1 MRLIPFNNY
10 PMHALTRQ
18 YARTLAT
25 ILERLLID
33 TANGR
38 VQCSRFRS
46 DVAAFL
52 VRNKQA
58 SGDLFDIVAA
68 AMERDLQERRMNP
81 HERAIVDMCND
92 YLDRYIGYMY
102 ERRIYNGP
110 VPTDRIEDLIMV
122 GRDLDAEL
130 VDTYRFIQDGWARME
145 QDRGYG
151 RGYNDRYGNNRYGDR
166 YGDPYGRG
174 QVQGSYGYRN
184 GYRGDEVGATEPVG
198 GSMFSSRP
206 QPELQRRYRDADHR
220 SREYQDQN
228 SQYNDSRNNQNSKR
242 GGYLTDNYYE
252 SEGLELADE
261 IQKVLASANEGQEE
275 KHEVREEVREP
286 IQPRYSKPVEVRKPE
301 PVNTDY
307 LFESDFDDDEVSE
320 AYDITQPERVEE
332 KDDLLEKVFTDRP
345 RDRARC
351 EGIAVQRRS
360 RKCVIVDVD
369 DASSREKH
377 DYAQAVLDSKRQRAN
392 MLRREEANLFSGDK
406 EEVPAFNVN
415 WTQPVD
421 DDEFAIAHQGATHPL
436 RDPEHFKEQRLATL
450 PHGVYPIDML
460 DITWDK
466 ETKTGMVKFKFEGK
480 DEDDYFVIAQ
490 NVFKGRPY
498 VYSSK
503 NSIAYLVVDEDGLIE
518 MKVKRKED
526 ADMDINA
533 HRIPRDENRIVNPYA
548 DIESANKVDTTQAL
562 VDLSLTEEEREQQR
576 LKLVANGEAEPEV
589 SVVELQPVVMD
600 NIGSLRDSMINE
612 KLSQAPD
619 AVIAYGEVTVPDMVY
634 TYSNIDQYRQA
645 SRTVKTVS
653 EMHELVEKMAELPGS
668 NLFMKRLNDKI
679 DDTYNMLLSMF
690 NVKDV
695 EVTEA
700 LKEHDEV
707 IRRGY
712 IQDVARFDDL
722 WLSILRNVI
731 GNIHF
736 GDMSDEARSKFISL
750 GNITHAYVINQTMAD
765 MHWMDL
771 SNDTLSPTN
780 PWRFI
785 NKDSGLDEVY
795 SIIQCAEAKADR
807 AWYIPFYIIT
817 IDGVVIEVHALE
829 GDEGVYM
836 VRYI

>member
-1 MRLIPFNNY
+1 MRLIPLRSF
-10 PMHALTRQ
+10 PQ
-18 YARTLAT
+18 YALAVPYDRMVAT
-25 ILERLLID
+25 ILERLIVD

-38 VQCSRFRS
+38 VPCSRFRS

-52 VRNKQA
+52 ARNKQA
-58 SGDLFDIVAA
+58 SGDLFDIIMAVI
-68 AMERDLQERRMNP
+68 ERDLQERRLNP
-81 HERAIVDMCND
+81 HEQAIYGICDN

-102 ERRIYNGP
+102 DQRIYNGP
-110 VPTDRIEDLIMV
+110 VPNARIDDLIMV
-122 GRDLDAEL
+122 GRDLAAEIDA
-130 VDTYRFIQDGWARME
+130 TYRFIQDGWARME
-145 QDRGYG
+145 QDNRYG
-151 RGYNDRYGNNRYGDR
+151 GYNDRYADNRYSNDRYGDR
-166 YGDPYGRG
+166 YGRQ
-174 QVQGSYGYRN
+174 QVQGGYGYRN

-206 QPELQRRYRDADHR
+206 PQEPQRRYRDADHR
-220 SREYQDQN
+220 SEVYQEQ
-228 SQYNDSRNNQNSKR
+228 QRQAESRSTYR
-242 GGYLTDNYYE
+242 SGNYYE
-252 SEGLELADE
+252 QEGLELARIIKE
-261 IQKVLASANEGQEE
+261 AMAANKANNKQEE
-275 KHEVREEVREP
+275 QETEKEVVQETVR
-286 IQPRYSKPVEVRKPE
+286 PRYSKPVEVREPE
-301 PVNTDY
+301 PVDTDY
-307 LFESDFDDDEVSE
+307 PFEDDFDDDNVSE
-320 AYDITQPERVEE
+320 AYDIDQPQRVEE
-332 KDDLLEKVFTDRP
+332 EDDVVNKIFFDRP
-345 RDRARC
+345 RDAKRY
-351 EGIAVQRRS
+351 EGIVVQRRS
-360 RKCVIVDVD
+360 RKCVVVDES

-377 DYAQAVLDSKRQRAN
+377 DYAQAVVNSEKQHEN
-392 MLRREEANLFSGDK
+392 MVKREEANIFGGDK
-406 EEVPAFNVN
+406 KEVPAFNVN

-421 DDEFAIAHQGATHPL
+421 DDEFAIAHQGATHPI
-436 RDPEHFKEQRLATL
+436 RDPEHFKEQRLAAL

-466 ETKTGMVKFKFEGK
+466 ETKTGIVKFKFEGK
-480 DEDDYFVIAQ
+480 EEDDYFVIAQ

-533 HRIPRDENRIVNPYA
+533 HRIPRDEHRIVNPYA
-548 DIESANKVDTTQAL
+548 DIESTNKIDTAGAL
-562 VDLSLTEEEREQQR
+562 VDLSLSEEEREQQR
-576 LKLVANGEAEPEV
+576 LKLVANGEAVP
-589 SVVELQPVVMD
+589 SINVVELEPVVMD
-600 NIGSLRDSMINE
+600 NISSLRDSMINE
-612 KLSQAPD
+612 KLSQAPE

-634 TYSNIDQYRQA
+634 TYSNIDEYRQA
-645 SRTVKTVS
+645 SRKATTVR
-653 EMHELVEKMAELPGS
+653 EMRELVDKMDKLPGS
-668 NLFMKRLNDKI
+668 HLFMKRLTDKI
-679 DDTYNMLLSMF
+679 DDGYNMLLTMF
-690 NVKDV
+690 GIKDV

-707 IRRGY
+707 VRRGY
-712 IQDVARFDDL
+712 IPISDVERFNDL
-722 WLSILRNVI
+722 WMSVLRNVI

-736 GDMSDEARSKFISL
+736 GDMSDEAKSKFISL

-817 IDGVVIEVHALE
+817 IDGVVVEVFAVE

>member
-1 MRLIPFNNY
+1 MRLIPLRSF
-10 PMHALTRQ
+10 PQ
-18 YARTLAT
+18 YALAIPYDRMVAD
-25 ILERLLID
+25 ILERLIVD

-52 VRNKQA
+52 ARNKQA
-58 SGDLFDIVAA
+58 SGDLFDIIMAVI
-68 AMERDLQERRMNP
+68 ERDLQERRLNP
-81 HERAIVDMCND
+81 HERAIFEICDN

-102 ERRIYNGP
+102 DQRIYNGP
-110 VPTDRIEDLIMV
+110 VPNNRIDDLIMV
-122 GRDLDAEL
+122 GRDLCAEI
-130 VDTYRFIQDGWARME
+130 DETYRIIQDGWARME
-145 QDRGYG
+145 RDPRQYGGYDNRYG
-151 RGYNDRYGNNRYGDR
+151 GYNDRNRYGNQYDR
-166 YGDPYGRG
+166 YGASSR
-174 QVQGSYGYRN
+174 
-184 GYRGDEVGATEPVG
+184 GYRGDEVGGTEPVG

-206 QPELQRRYRDADHR
+206 QPESQRRYRDADHR
-220 SREYQDQN
+220 SEAYQEQ
-228 SQYNDSRNNQNSKR
+228 QRQAESRSTYR
-242 GGYLTDNYYE
+242 SDNYYE
-252 SEGLELADE
+252 QEGLKLARIIEEAMAAD
-261 IQKVLASANEGQEE
+261 KADNKQETE
-275 KHEVREEVREP
+275 KEVVQETVR
-286 IQPRYSKPVEVRKPE
+286 PRYSKPVEVRQPE
-301 PVNTDY
+301 PVDTDY
-307 LFESDFDDDEVSE
+307 LFEDDFSDDVSE
-320 AYDITQPERVEE
+320 AYDIDQPQRVEE
-332 KDDLLEKVFTDRP
+332 EDDDAWKRVFTDRP
-345 RDRARC
+345 RDAKRY
-351 EGIAVQRRS
+351 EGVIVPRRS
-360 RKCVIVDVD
+360 RKCVVVGDD

-377 DYAQAVLDSKRQRAN
+377 DYAQAVLASEKQHEN
-392 MLRREEANLFSGDK
+392 MLKREEANIFGGDK
-406 EEVPAFNVN
+406 KEVPAFNVN

-421 DDEFAIAHQGATHPL
+421 DDEFAIAHQGATHPI
-436 RDPEHFKEQRLATL
+436 RDPEHFKEQRLAAL

-480 DEDDYFVIAQ
+480 EEDDYFVIAQ

-533 HRIPRDENRIVNPYA
+533 HRIPRDDNRIVNPYA
-548 DIESANKVDTTQAL
+548 DIESANKVDTAQAL
-562 VDLSLTEEEREQQR
+562 VDLSLTEEEREEQR
-576 LKLVANGEAEPEV
+576 LKLVANGEAAPDIN
-589 SVVELQPVVMD
+589 VVELEPVVMD
-600 NIGSLRDSMINE
+600 NIASLRDTMINE

-634 TYSNIDQYRQA
+634 TYSNIDEYRQA
-645 SRTVKTVS
+645 SRTVTTVS
-653 EMHELVEKMAELPGS
+653 AMRDLVDKMAKLPGS

-679 DDTYNMLLSMF
+679 DDSYNMLLTMF
-690 NVKDV
+690 GVKDV

-700 LKEHDEV
+700 LKEHEEV

-712 IQDVARFDDL
+712 ILDVARFDDL

-736 GDMSDEARSKFISL
+736 GDMSDEAKSKFISL
-750 GNITHAYVINQTMAD
+750 GSITQAYVINQTMAD

-795 SIIQCAEAKADR
+795 SIIQCEEAKADR

-817 IDGVVIEVHALE
+817 IDGVVVEVRAVE

-836 VRYI
+836 VRYV

>member
-1 MRLIPFNNY
+1 MRLIPLRSF
-10 PMHALTRQ
+10 PQ
-18 YARTLAT
+18 YALAIPYDRMVAT
-25 ILERLLID
+25 ILERLIVD

-52 VRNKQA
+52 ARNKQA
-58 SGDLFDIVAA
+58 SGDLFDIIMAVI
-68 AMERDLQERRMNP
+68 ERDLQERRLNP
-81 HERAIVDMCND
+81 HEQAIYGICDN
-92 YLDRYIGYMY
+92 YLDRYIGFMY
-102 ERRIYNGP
+102 DQRIYNGP
-110 VPTDRIEDLIMV
+110 VPNDRIDDLIMV
-122 GRDLDAEL
+122 GRDLAAEI
-130 VDTYRFIQDGWARME
+130 DETYRIIQDGWARME
-145 QDRGYG
+145 LDPRQYGGYDNRYG
-151 RGYNDRYGNNRYGDR
+151 GYNDRNRYGNQYDR
-166 YGDPYGRG
+166 YGSSGR
-174 QVQGSYGYRN
+174 
-184 GYRGDEVGATEPVG
+184 GYRGDEVGSTEPVG
-198 GSMFSSRP
+198 GSMFSSHP
-206 QPELQRRYRDADHR
+206 QPGLQPRYRDADHR
-220 SREYQDQN
+220 SQAHQEKQAQRGREN
-228 SQYNDSRNNQNSKR
+228 LPNRKYNTNNAF
-242 GGYLTDNYYE
+242 E
-252 SEGLELADE
+252 AEGLELAEIVRQAWFGNNDE
-261 IQKVLASANEGQEE
+261 KEE
-275 KHEVREEVREP
+275 QDNTQTQATPEP
-286 IQPRYSKPVEVRKPE
+286 VQPRYSKPVEVRQPEPE
-301 PVNTDY
+301 PVDTDY
-307 LFESDFDDDEVSE
+307 LFEDDFDDDVSE
-320 AYDITQPERVEE
+320 AYDIDKPQRVEE
-332 KDDLLEKVFTDRP
+332 EDDVVNKIFFDRP
-345 RDRARC
+345 RDAKRY
-351 EGIAVQRRS
+351 EGVVVQRRS
-360 RKCVIVDVD
+360 RKCVVVGDD

-377 DYAQAVLDSKRQRAN
+377 DYAQAVVNSEKQHEN
-392 MLRREEANLFSGDK
+392 MLKREEANIFGGDK
-406 EEVPAFNVN
+406 MEVPAFNVN

-436 RDPEHFKEQRLATL
+436 RDPEHFKEQRLSTL

-460 DITWDK
+460 NVTWDK
-466 ETKTGMVKFKFEGK
+466 ETKTGIVKFKFDGK

-533 HRIPRDENRIVNPYA
+533 HRIPRDEHRIVNPYA
-548 DIESANKVDTTQAL
+548 DIESANKVDTAQAL
-562 VDLSLTEEEREQQR
+562 VDLSLSEEEREQQR
-576 LKLVANGEAEPEV
+576 LKLVANGEAAPDI
-589 SVVELQPVVMD
+589 SVVELEPVVMD
-600 NIGSLRDSMINE
+600 NIGSLRDTMINE

-619 AVIAYGEVTVPDMVY
+619 AVIAYCEVTVPDMVY
-634 TYSNIDQYRQA
+634 TYSNIDEYRQA
-645 SRTVKTVS
+645 SRKVTSVR
-653 EMHELVEKMAELPGS
+653 EMRDLVGKMAKLPGS

-679 DDTYNMLLSMF
+679 DDSYNMLLTML

-700 LKEHDEV
+700 LKEHEEV

-712 IQDVARFDDL
+712 ILDVARFDDL

-736 GDMSDEARSKFISL
+736 GDMSDEAKSKFISL
-750 GNITHAYVINQTMAD
+750 GSITQAYVINQTMAD

-795 SIIQCAEAKADR
+795 SIIQCEEAKADR

-817 IDGVVIEVHALE
+817 IDGVVVEVRAVE

-836 VRYI
+836 VRYV

>member
-1 MRLIPFNNY
+1 MRLIPLRSF
-10 PMHALTRQ
+10 PQFALAIR
-18 YARTLAT
+18 YDRMVGS
-25 ILERLLID
+25 ILERLIVD

-52 VRNKQA
+52 YRDKQA
-58 SGDLFDIVAA
+58 SGDLFDIIMAVI
-68 AMERDLQERRMNP
+68 ERDLQNRRLNP
-81 HERAIVDMCND
+81 HERVIAELCDA

-102 ERRIYNGP
+102 DQRIYNGP
-110 VPTDRIEDLIMV
+110 VPNERIDDLIMV
-122 GRDLDAEL
+122 GRDLAAEL
-130 VDTYRFIQDGWARME
+130 NETYRIIQDGWARME
-145 QDRGYG
+145 REQGRYG
-151 RGYNDRYGNNRYGDR
+151 SYNDRYNDNRYGGGYDR
-166 YGDPYGRG
+166 YGASGR
-174 QVQGSYGYRN
+174 
-184 GYRGDEVGATEPVG
+184 GYRGDEVGSTEPVG

-206 QPELQRRYRDADHR
+206 EPQRRYRDADHR
-220 SREYQDQN
+220 SQAYQEQQRQQN
-228 SQYNDSRNNQNSKR
+228 NSRDDRYSDR
-242 GGYLTDNYYE
+242 GGYQTDNYYE
-252 SEGLELADE
+252 KEGLALAE
-261 IQKVLASANEGQEE
+261 EMRRAIAEASGQQEE
-275 KHEVREEVREP
+275 AKQHEVQEH
-286 IQPRYSKPVEVRKPE
+286 QPRYSKPVEVREPE
-301 PVNTDY
+301 PVDTDY
-307 LFESDFDDDEVSE
+307 LFEDDFDNDVTE
-320 AYDITQPERVEE
+320 AYDIDQPQRVEE
-332 KDDLLEKVFTDRP
+332 EDDVVNKIFFDRP
-345 RDRARC
+345 RDAERYK
-351 EGIAVQRRS
+351 GTAVQRRS
-360 RKCVIVDVD
+360 RKCVIVDD
-369 DASSREKH
+369 DIATASEKDIYDYSLSNRFQHRE
-377 DYAQAVLDSKRQRAN
+377 N
-392 MLRREEANLFSGDK
+392 MLKREEANIFGGDK
-406 EEVPAFNVN
+406 KEVPAFNVN

-421 DDEFAIAHQGATHPL
+421 DDEFVIAHQGATHPL
-436 RDPEHFKEQRLATL
+436 RDPEYLKEQRLATL
-450 PHGVYPIDML
+450 PHGIYPIDML
-460 DITWDK
+460 NITWDK

-480 DEDDYFVIAQ
+480 EEDDYFVIAQ

-548 DIESANKVDTTQAL
+548 DIESTNKVDTAQAL
-562 VDLSLTEEEREQQR
+562 VDLSLSEEEREQQR
-576 LKLVANGEAEPEV
+576 LKLVANGEAAPDI
-589 SVVELQPVVMD
+589 SVVELEPIVMD
-600 NIGSLRDSMINE
+600 NIASLRDTMINE

-634 TYSNIDQYRQA
+634 TYSNIDEYRQA
-645 SRTVKTVS
+645 SRTVTTVS
-653 EMHELVEKMAELPGS
+653 AMRDLVGKMAKLPGS

-679 DDTYNMLLSMF
+679 DDSYNMLLTMF
-690 NVKDV
+690 GVKDV

-700 LKEHDEV
+700 LKEHEEV

-712 IQDVARFDDL
+712 ILDVARFDDL

-736 GDMSDEARSKFISL
+736 GDMSDEAKSKFISL
-750 GNITHAYVINQTMAD
+750 GNITQAYVINQTMAD

-795 SIIQCAEAKADR
+795 SIIQCEEAKADR

-817 IDGVVIEVHALE
+817 IDGVVVEVRAVE